1 MPGSVRLLSCLVL
14 VVIVPLLVSC
24 AQTPS
29 PDEAKKTVDA
39 YFRSTGAQFVSI
51 DTKAHTEC
59 GLAIHELINEGYL
72 SASGEEAEG
81 AKRLVH
87 LPTEKAKPFL
97 KEAVWTV
104 DPGQNINQ
112 WHLEGAVVRKVVKEI
127 REISPGPS
135 GSGAVVALTVGYE
148 PIEPFFTKLCD
159 TGKCTDSSGRAC
171 SDLKGQTEQQKVE
184 LRKTGA
190 GWSVE

>member
-1 MPGSVRLLSCLVL
+1 MPGSLSCRVT
-14 VVIVPLLVSC
+14 VIIGLLLVSC

-39 YFRSTGAQFVSI
+39 YFRSAGAHSLAI
-51 DTKAHTEC
+51 DTKAHSEC
-59 GLAIHELINEGYL
+59 GLAIHELVNEGYL
-72 SASGEEAEG
+72 AASGEEAEG

-112 WHLEGAVVRKVVKEI
+112 WHLEGAVVKKVVKEI
-127 REISPGPS
+127 REISPDRS
-135 GSGAVVALTVGYE
+135 DSGAIVTLTVGYE
-148 PIEPFFTKLCD
+148 PIEPFFTKLCA
-159 TGKCTDSSGRAC
+159 TGKCTDSSGRGC
-171 SDLKGQTEQQKVE
+171 SDLKDRTEQQKVK
-184 LRKTGA
+184 LRKTGT